1 MTKDAGYSRT
11 MNQQKFGEY
20 VVHHFS
26 TGHIG
31 GAGLAARRLN
41 ARLNLGGQASYFY
54 ALARHDFEPEENEFV
69 IKRTWFRRI
78 QGAFFSRLQAPLA
91 RKTLFTPLSGSA
103 VSIRF
108 FTQNFDKSKDIIH
121 FHNWFNLVSLK
132 TILDLD
138 REGYT
143 VVLTIHD
150 QRFMT
155 AGCHYA
161 FQCNGFQNS
170 CGACPILPRRIS
182 PILEIRHQK
191 ELSKYQA
198 SHGITLIA
206 PSEWILNQALMSKST
221 GQMSVVKIENV
232 LGPKWLETIENISTL
247 RKIRQGSNPFYIG
260 VASMDPSSYIKG
272 GDIIDELQSYILRHK
287 INMKIVNLKDVSDK
301 VSDFWGRID
310 LLFVPSR
317 ADNSPNVILEA
328 KSVGIPTL
336 ASRVGGIPELL
347 ESDFDALFSIESDSI
362 DEIFTKIVAIQ
373 QRKISNRI
381 RLSSDSQSQKSHL
394 SLYSDLILKNSE
406 MA

>member
-1 MTKDAGYSRT
+1 
-11 MNQQKFGEY
+11 
-20 VVHHFS
+20 
-26 TGHIG
+26 
-31 GAGLAARRLN
+31 
-41 ARLNLGGQASYFY
+41 
-54 ALARHDFEPEENEFV
+54 
-69 IKRTWFRRI
+69 
-78 QGAFFSRLQAPLA
+78 
-91 RKTLFTPLSGSA
+91 
-103 VSIRF
+103 
-108 FTQNFDKSKDIIH
+108 
-121 FHNWFNLVSLK
+121 
-132 TILDLD
+132 
-138 REGYT
+138 
-143 VVLTIHD
+143 
-150 QRFMT
+150 
-155 AGCHYA
+155 
-161 FQCNGFQNS
+161 
-170 CGACPILPRRIS
+170 
-182 PILEIRHQK
+182 
-191 ELSKYQA
+191 
-198 SHGITLIA
+198 
-206 PSEWILNQALMSKST
+206 MSKST

-381 RLSSDSQSQKSHL
+381 RFSSDSQSQKSHL